1 MFSLKSSAFYD
12 VDMKVENAYILPDDL
27 YKLIFDFCDA
37 KDLCQIS
44 QCSEEFNQI
53 AKKLDYKF
61 LFSFEDNYCSSYSNY
76 E

>member
-27 YKLIFDFCDA
+27 YKLIFDFCGPE
-37 KDLCQIS
+37 DLSQIS
-44 QCSEEFNQI
+44 LCSEKFNKI
-53 AKKLDYKF
+53 ARKLDYKYF
-61 LFSFEDNYCSSYSNY
+61 YFFEENYCSSYNNY